1 MANKSS
7 QSDKSAAAPPT
18 WSLLESAT
26 WSPARAGDNVTGRLG
41 APDVGPFGE
50 QHTLENATATS
61 SGGEVTYFADG
72 EIGSLVLPHLTTLRD
87 LSRVPIGTLVRIT
100 YKGDKV
106 SKAGN
111 TYKDISIETAPSGG
125 GAA

>member
-7 QSDKSAAAPPT
+7 QSGKSAAAPPA

-26 WSPARAGDNVTGRLG
+26 WSPAIAGDNVTGTLA
-41 APDVGPFGE
+41 APESGPFGE
-50 QHTLENATATS
+50 QHTLSDAVVMAS
-61 SGGEVTYFADG
+61 AKLGPKQSVV
-72 EIGSLVLPHLTTLRD
+72 VLPHLTTLRA
-87 LSRVPIGTLVRIT
+87 LSRVPLGTMVRIT